1 MDEPVFA
8 RRLLEDL
15 RVLSS
20 ALMGG
25 RRSGTAGAEAARLF
39 IESRLGEIGVA
50 PFAGSIRHPFGREPE
65 GVNLLGVLSGRD
77 PDLGW
82 VLVTAHHD
90 HLGEQRGEIYPGAD
104 DNASGVAAMLAA
116 ATALA
121 AEPRARTVLFAS
133 PDAEELA
140 CAGSR
145 ALVVE
150 PPFPIE
156 RLDLVVNLDMLARSA
171 GGELWVAGTSH
182 FPELLPWVLDHATRA
197 PVILRAGHDG
207 GDPERDDWTLESDHA
222 AFHER
227 GVPWLYFGVEDHE
240 DHHTPGDS
248 FERIDRDFFLAATAT
263 VIDFLLDAASGD

>member
-8 RRLLEDL
+8 IRLLEDV

-25 RRSGTAGAEAARLF
+25 RRSGTPGAEAARAF
-39 IESRLGEIGVA
+39 IESRFGEIGIS
-50 PFAGSIRHPFGREPE
+50 PWAGSFRHPFGRDVE
-65 GVNLLGVLSGRD
+65 GVNLLGSLPGRD
-77 PDLGW
+77 PELGW

-104 DNASGVAAMLAA
+104 DNASGVAAMLAV

-121 AEPRARTVLFAS
+121 FEARARTVLFLS
-133 PDAEELA
+133 PDAEERG

-145 ALVVE
+145 ALLAA

-156 RLDLVVNLDMLARSA
+156 RLELVINLDMLARSA
-171 GGELWVAGTSH
+171 QGELWVAGTSH
-182 FPELLPWVLDHATRA
+182 FPELLPWVLEHAMRA
-197 PVILRAGHDG
+197 PVTLRAGHDG
-207 GDPERDDWTLESDHA
+207 EDSERDDWTLESDHA

-227 GVPWLYFGVEDHE
+227 GIPWLYFGVEDHE
-240 DHHTPGDS
+240 DHHTPRDS
-248 FERIDRDFFLAATAT
+248 FDRIDREFLVAATAT
-263 VIDFLLDAASGD
+263 VIDFLLDATSDD